1 MLYYFSLVDEYD
13 KQAADSLLPIIS
25 SQRERFRTRNLEL
38 EAVSLENIN
47 PEAITQ
53 RSTEKY
59 LVEYMGNSLKNL
71 YGFGKTQTPVKR
83 QLYLKRNLLVGNFQS
98 SNFVKMSR
106 KIS

>member
-1 MLYYFSLVDEYD
+1 MDYYFVISIYRYYFYVVDEYD

-53 RSTEKY
+53 
-59 LVEYMGNSLKNL
+59 
-71 YGFGKTQTPVKR
+71 
-83 QLYLKRNLLVGNFQS
+83 
-98 SNFVKMSR
+98 KMN
-106 KIS
+106 